1 MFAAVA
7 GDARDGAPN
16 IRGRRDLRIADIA
29 RPRRRYHPGMRLYT
43 RSGDD
48 GTTGLFGGGRVSKD
62 HPRVEAYGT
71 VDELNAAIG
80 LVAAEVLRLR
90 CGGSATA
97 TGGGVPDLLA
107 HIFADLQSR
116 LFDIGADL
124 ATPEGSKQE
133 AKVLRIS
140 DEQVAEVEKW
150 IDEIDAGNAPM
161 KSFVMPGGTELAA
174 RLHLA
179 RTICRR
185 AERAMVRLRHTEPVS
200 GGAIVYI
207 NRVSDMLFAMAR
219 RANKESAVPDVP
231 WTPAKKR

>member
-1 MFAAVA
+1 MTSSS
-7 GDARDGAPN
+7 
-16 IRGRRDLRIADIA
+16 
-29 RPRRRYHPGMRLYT
+29 RLYT

-71 VDELNAAIG
+71 IDELNAAIG
-80 LVAAEVLRLR
+80 LAAAEVAHELNDARETASE
-90 CGGSATA
+90 GGH
-97 TGGGVPDLLA
+97 GGARKVLELLA
-107 HIFADLQSR
+107 HIFVDLQSR

-133 AKVLRIS
+133 AKILRIS
-140 DEQVAEVEKW
+140 DEQVAEVEQW

-161 KSFVMPGGTELAA
+161 RSFVMPGGSELAA
-174 RLHLA
+174 RLHVA

-185 AERAMVRLRHTEPVS
+185 AERAMIHLRHTEPVS

-219 RANKESAVPDVP
+219 RVNKEAGVADVP
-231 WTPAKKR
+231 WVPAKKR

>member
-1 MFAAVA
+1 MK
-7 GDARDGAPN
+7 
-16 IRGRRDLRIADIA
+16 
-29 RPRRRYHPGMRLYT
+29 LYT

-80 LVAAEVLRLR
+80 LAAAEIARAR
-90 CGGSATA
+90 ETAGGEAA
-97 TGGGVPDLLA
+97 KLFDLLA
-107 HIFADLQSR
+107 QIFSDLQSR

-133 AKVLRIS
+133 AKILRIS

-185 AERAMVRLRHTEPVS
+185 AERAMIHLRNSEPVS
-200 GGAIVYI
+200 GGAIIYM

-219 RANKESAVPDVP
+219 RANKEAGIVDVP
-231 WTPAKKR
+231 WTPAKQR